1 MKFSLSLKYIATYA
15 SVKHNVDFCNTLC
28 VNENTVKY
36 VLNAQ
41 TRMNTMNILNKLNPI
56 EPTNAEL
63 DQIFV
68 NDMLDYNNIH
78 DLMYMTHDS
87 YLYINDSTW
96 KDIPYNTTIDISLGI
111 PENTVQGY
119 VFSDKLRNLNII
131 SIKGT
136 TLTEIFG
143 YNNFR
148 DFGLPKNDKINDN
161 LFYSCCFY
169 KQSKI
174 FKNILDNTCKKKG
187 ENKKSCSKKCFSRA
201 SDIEVNYLTI
211 GDSIV
216 SNLRN
221 IIDFDNSR
229 VIFTGHSL
237 GGTIATYLGIKY
249 NKPVI
254 TFNSPGEKKYFDLA
268 GISKINKQNHK
279 NIYHFG
285 HNADTIINGNC
296 GSLCWLFGYNI
307 NTKCHIGNT
316 CMYNAKDKLGL
327 SESIYTHRLTYLID
341 TILPNW
347 RDDFPKC
354 KSNVKCNECK
364 KWNYT

>member
-1 MKFSLSLKYIATYA
+1 MKLSLSLKYIATYA
-15 SVKHNVDFCNTLC
+15 SVKNKDTPVSVNNFDKNYLINYNTY
-28 VNENTVKY
+28 TSSKSS
-36 VLNAQ
+36 A
-41 TRMNTMNILNKLNPI
+41 T
-56 EPTNAEL
+56 
-63 DQIFV
+63 
-68 NDMLDYNNIH
+68 DMLNYENIH
-78 DLMYMTHDS
+78 DLMYMTHDA
-87 YLYINDSTW
+87 YLYVNDTTW
-96 KDIPYNTTIDISLGI
+96 KDIPYNTTTDITVGI

-119 VFSDKLRNLNII
+119 VFSDESKNLNII

-143 YNNFR
+143 YNSLS
-148 DFGLPKNDKINDN
+148 GLAKNDKINDN
-161 LFYSCCFY
+161 LLYSCCFY

-187 ENKKSCSKKCFSRA
+187 ENKKSCSKKCFNRA

-211 GDSIV
+211 ADIIV
-216 SNLRN
+216 SNLRK

-254 TFNSPGEKKYFDLA
+254 TFNSPGEKQYFDLV
-268 GISKINKQNHK
+268 GISDIDPSHHK

-285 HNADTIINGNC
+285 HDADSIINGNC
-296 GSLCWLFGYNI
+296 GSLCWLFGYNL
-307 NTKCHIGNT
+307 NTKCHLGNS
-316 CMYNAKDKLGL
+316 CIYKAKEKLGL

-347 RDDFPKC
+347 RDDFPTC
-354 KSNVKCNECK
+354 ESNVPCNECE
-364 KWNYT
+364 KWDYM